1 MRLRHVRDIIQWV
14 FEQLEWIGAHVQGIV
29 TDRHYRKPR
38 FWVMVVC
45 IVSMLF
51 LLNHCGFQRKHKKNN
66 SMAVV
71 VVAATTRDVPV
82 YLSALGSVSPTDSVT
97 VKAQI
102 TGQLIRVLYKEGQM
116 VKTNDLLAEID
127 PRPYEAQLTQYQGQ
141 LARDRALLANARVD
155 LERYQNLW
163 RKDSVAKQT
172 LDTQASLVKQDEGVV
187 KLDEGLLQATQVNLT
202 YTKITSPIDG
212 RIGLRLVDP
221 GNYVTP
227 SDTTGIAIIN
237 SMNPI
242 NVVFSIPEDNVPE
255 VMAQMNANQPLA
267 VDAYDRMQ
275 TTLLDKGKLLTIDN
289 QIDPTTGTVKLKAQ
303 FENKNNLLFPNQFV
317 NIKLLLKTLHN
328 ATVIPTA
335 AIQHGAQNDF
345 VYVVDANDKVSVKPV
360 TAGVTI
366 EENTVVTGI
375 NAGESVVV
383 EGADKLTE
391 GETVKIASPE
401 TEQQTTSGRT
411 GKHKKSV
418 HH

>member
-1 MRLRHVRDIIQWV
+1 MRDILQWI

-29 TDRHYRKPR
+29 TEKHYRKPR
-38 FWVMVVC
+38 FWFMVAC
-45 IVSMLF
+45 IISMLL
-51 LLNHCGFQRKHKKNN
+51 LLNHCSSYQRKHKKDR
-66 SMAVV
+66 SMP
-71 VVAATTRDVPV
+71 VVAASAAARDVPV
-82 YLSALGSVSPTDSVT
+82 YLSALGSVSPTDSVIVRT
-97 VKAQI
+97 QI
-102 TGQLIRVLYKEGQM
+102 SGQLIRVLYKEGQL
-116 VKTNDLLAEID
+116 VKVNDLLAEID
-127 PRPYEAQLTQYQGQ
+127 PRPYEAQLTQYEGQ

-155 LERYQNLW
+155 LQRYQDLW

-202 YTKITSPIDG
+202 YTKIISPIDG

-221 GNYVTP
+221 GNYVSP
-227 SDTTGIAIIN
+227 SDTTGIAVIN

-255 VMAQMNANQPLA
+255 VMTQMNASQPLS
-267 VDAYDRMQ
+267 VEVYDRSQ
-275 TTLLDKGKLLTIDN
+275 TTLLDKGQLLTIDN

-317 NIKLLLKTLHN
+317 NVKLLLKILRN

-345 VYVVDANDKVSVKPV
+345 VYVVDENDKVSVKPV
-360 TAGVTI
+360 TLGVTVD
-366 EENTVVTGI
+366 ENTVVTGI
-375 NAGESVVV
+375 NVGQSVVV

-391 GETVKIASPE
+391 GETVKIAKNEP
-401 TEQQTTSGRT
+401 
-411 GKHKKSV
+411 KKSV
-418 HH
+418 KE